1 MKPLPDSIPA
11 PAPVLTRWVNR
22 FACAFRGLGWVL
34 VREPSGRVHV
44 AGALAV
50 VVMGLYFKITLTE
63 WAVLAVACG
72 GVTGAEALNTA
83 VEKLADRVSTEREEA
98 IRLVKDTAAGGVL
111 AVTLGAVGAG
121 LAIFG
126 PRLWA
131 MVFE

>member
-1 MKPLPDSIPA
+1 MNPPDSQPPRA
-11 PAPVLTRWVNR
+11 AFHTRWIRR
-22 FACAFRGLGWVL
+22 FGCAFRGLGWVL
-34 VREPSGRVHV
+34 LREPSGRVHA
-44 AGALAV
+44 AGTLAV
-50 VVMGLYFKITLTE
+50 VGMGLFFKITPTE
-63 WAVLAVACG
+63 WAVLALACG

-83 VEKLADRVSTEREEA
+83 IEKLADRVSTQREES

-131 MVFE
+131 LVFG